1 MVREM
6 QGGPDEAVLRRRE
19 RAETTSRSSRYR
31 RRPAQMALLA
41 TTSPADPP
49 LGNSGRRAAETG
61 RRRSWL
67 RLDDDGHAPR
77 SGGCVDATGVWRAL
91 IRSMIA
97 RHPICRED

>member
-1 MVREM
+1 
-6 QGGPDEAVLRRRE
+6 
-19 RAETTSRSSRYR
+19 
-31 RRPAQMALLA
+31 MALLA

-77 SGGCVDATGVWRAL
+77 SGGCVGATGVWRAL
-91 IRSMIA
+91 
-97 RHPICRED
+97 